1 MQITINGDAKEIS
14 DSATI
19 SEVLKV
25 SEVENPD
32 LVSVQHNGEFVDKG
46 DYETTKVNAN
56 DEIDFLYFMGG
67 GQ

>member
-46 DYETTKVNAN
+46 DYATTQVKAN